1 MLLDNFLYLLGIDDV
16 INNVFGA
23 VPLFCKIFGAFLSH
37 PLRPSETFY
46 GTGETF
52 LFMLHPR
59 YKVRHPTPVLPRVL
73 L

>member
-1 MLLDNFLYLLGIDDV
+1 MFLDSFLYLLAIDDV
-16 INNVFGA
+16 INNVSGA
-23 VPLFCKIFGAFLSH
+23 VALYCKIFGAFLSH
-37 PLRPSETFY
+37 PLKPSEMFY

-59 YKVRHPTPVLPRVL
+59 YKVRHPTTILPRVL